1 MLEILIGRSQNGA
14 EGRDKVGLGSI
25 RRPVIGLALGG
36 GAARGFAHIGIVRT
50 LIAHGIVP
58 NVVVGTSIGAVVGG
72 AYAAGHLDTLEEWAR
87 SLQPRN
93 ILGYLDIRLN
103 GSGLIGGDKL
113 AAQLEAAIGPTLIED
128 LPLKFATVAT
138 EVRTGHEI
146 WLTHGRMVEAM
157 RASYALPGIFSPVLV
172 GDRWL
177 VDGAMVN
184 PVPVSAAR
192 ALGAEIVIAANLS
205 SDVFTHSTTIY
216 SHGAPPVAPE
226 VVAEPPPPPKRGFGK
241 LFSAERTMKREFF
254 GGGGRPGISSVMV
267 DAFNIMQD
275 RITRARLAGDPP
287 DLLISPRVG
296 QIGWFDFH
304 RASDLIAFGARA
316 AERAIDSIQEA
327 IHILAPAGRPGPEAD
342 SKPGPVADAEAV
354 NRLAPPRS
362 GGLDVVAQRFLL
374 HLVFADPPLD
384 DVADRDQADNPFV
397 LDHRQM
403 PEFAQRHHF
412 HDRGDRIGRPAT
424 DDLARHHRAD
434 RLVEHASAAI
444 AEHADDVA
452 LRQDAFDAAFAHHQY
467 GADFPLPQNL
477 DRSRKLCARLDALDV
492 MSFGIEDC
500 TYRHCRLPEADRALE
515 RARSLFP

>member
-1 MLEILIGRSQNGA
+1 MLENLIGRCQNG
-14 EGRDKVGLGSI
+14 DKVGLGSI
-25 RRPVIGLALGG
+25 RRLVIGIALGG
-36 GAARGFAHIGIVRT
+36 GAARGFAHIGIMRT

-113 AAQLEAAIGPTLIED
+113 AAQLESAIGQTLIEE

-146 WLTHGRMVEAM
+146 WLTHGRVVDAM

-177 VDGAMVN
+177 VDGALVN

-205 SDVFTHSTTIY
+205 SDIFTHSTTIY
-216 SHGAPPVAPE
+216 AHGPSTQESEDGAPEAAVEPV
-226 VVAEPPPPPKRGFGK
+226 PPKRGFGK
-241 LFSAERTMKREFF
+241 LFSLERSMKREFF
-254 GGGGRPGISSVMV
+254 GSGGRPGISTVMV

-287 DLLISPRVG
+287 DMLISPRVG

-304 RASDLIAFGARA
+304 RAGDLIVYGARA

-327 IHILAPAGRPGPEAD
+327 IHILAPGAARAPTA
-342 SKPGPVADAEAV
+342 AV
-354 NRLAPPRS
+354 L
-362 GGLDVVAQRFLL
+362 
-374 HLVFADPPLD
+374 
-384 DVADRDQADNPFV
+384 
-397 LDHRQM
+397 
-403 PEFAQRHHF
+403 EKK
-412 HDRGDRIGRPAT
+412 
-424 DDLARHHRAD
+424 
-434 RLVEHASAAI
+434 AI
-444 AEHADDVA
+444 E
-452 LRQDAFDAAFAHHQY
+452 
-467 GADFPLPQNL
+467 
-477 DRSRKLCARLDALDV
+477 K
-492 MSFGIEDC
+492 E
-500 TYRHCRLPEADRALE
+500 
-515 RARSLFP
+515 

>member
-1 MLEILIGRSQNGA
+1 VLENLIRRGQNA
-14 EGRDKVGLGSI
+14 ANGRDKVGLGSV

-103 GSGLIGGDKL
+103 GSGLIGGAKL
-113 AAQLEAAIGPTLIED
+113 AAQLEAAMGQTLIEA

-146 WLTHGRMVEAM
+146 WLTHGRMVDAM
-157 RASYALPGIFSPVLV
+157 RASYALPGIFSPVMV

-177 VDGAMVN
+177 VDGALVN

-205 SDVFTHSTTIY
+205 SDVFAHSTTIY
-216 SHGAPPVAPE
+216 SHGPSAEVTVAVTPE
-226 VVAEPPPPPKRGFGK
+226 TETEPAPPKRGFGK
-241 LFSAERTMKREFF
+241 FFSPERTMKREFF
-254 GGGGRPGISSVMV
+254 GSSARPGISSVMV

-304 RASDLIAFGARA
+304 RADDLIAHGARS
-316 AERAIDSIQEA
+316 AERAIESIQEA
-327 IHILAPAGRPGPEAD
+327 IHMLAPGSVE
-342 SKPGPVADAEAV
+342 
-354 NRLAPPRS
+354 RS
-362 GGLDVVAQRFLL
+362 PDVGQE
-374 HLVFADPPLD
+374 P
-384 DVADRDQADNPFV
+384 
-397 LDHRQM
+397 
-403 PEFAQRHHF
+403 
-412 HDRGDRIGRPAT
+412 
-424 DDLARHHRAD
+424 
-434 RLVEHASAAI
+434 
-444 AEHADDVA
+444 
-452 LRQDAFDAAFAHHQY
+452 
-467 GADFPLPQNL
+467 
-477 DRSRKLCARLDALDV
+477 
-492 MSFGIEDC
+492 
-500 TYRHCRLPEADRALE
+500 
-515 RARSLFP
+515 

>member
-1 MLEILIGRSQNGA
+1 MLDGLIGRSQNGSN
-14 EGRDKVGLGSI
+14 GRDKVGLGST

-58 NVVVGTSIGAVVGG
+58 HVVVGTSIGAVVGG

-103 GSGLIGGDKL
+103 GSGLIGGAKL

-146 WLTHGRMVEAM
+146 WLTHGRMVDAM

-177 VDGAMVN
+177 VDGALVN

-192 ALGAEIVIAANLS
+192 AFGAEIVIAANLS
-205 SDVFTHSTTIY
+205 SDVFAHSTTIY
-216 SHGAPPVAPE
+216 AHGPAEGAVSVAVTPE
-226 VVAEPPPPPKRGFGK
+226 PAIEPEPAKRGFGR
-241 LFSAERTMKREFF
+241 LFSAERTVKREFF

-304 RASDLIAFGARA
+304 RADDLIAHGARA

-327 IHILAPAGRPGPEAD
+327 IH
-342 SKPGPVADAEAV
+342 V
-354 NRLAPPRS
+354 LAPP
-362 GGLDVVAQRFLL
+362 A
-374 HLVFADPPLD
+374 
-384 DVADRDQADNPFV
+384 
-397 LDHRQM
+397 
-403 PEFAQRHHF
+403 
-412 HDRGDRIGRPAT
+412 
-424 DDLARHHRAD
+424 
-434 RLVEHASAAI
+434 
-444 AEHADDVA
+444 
-452 LRQDAFDAAFAHHQY
+452 
-467 GADFPLPQNL
+467 
-477 DRSRKLCARLDALDV
+477 
-492 MSFGIEDC
+492 
-500 TYRHCRLPEADRALE
+500 
-515 RARSLFP
+515 